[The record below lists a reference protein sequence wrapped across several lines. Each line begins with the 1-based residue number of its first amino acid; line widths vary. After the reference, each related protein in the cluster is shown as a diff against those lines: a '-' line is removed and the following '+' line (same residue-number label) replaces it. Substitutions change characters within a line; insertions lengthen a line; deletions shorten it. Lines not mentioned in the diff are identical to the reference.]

1 MSRGNGK
8 QAKQAIQAGRLSA
21 FVVPKASAKVMAG
34 GKDWVDWKEVD
45 PNKLLNALYW
55 VVATGGA
62 LLLGCSRDK
71 TSYSLKL
78 YIDGEG
84 QAYYFPCNGQ
94 GVADLEAMLTGLAEA
109 AQIDFEETS
118 LI

>member
-1 MSRGNGK
+1 MARGNGK
-8 QAKQAIQAGRLSA
+8 QAKQAVQSGRLSA
-21 FVVPKASAKVMAG
+21 FVVPKAAAKLNVG

-45 PNKLLNALYW
+45 PNKVLNALYW

-62 LLLGCSRDK
+62 LLLGCSRDR

-84 QAYYFPCNGQ
+84 QAYYFPCTGQ
-94 GVADLEAMLTGLAEA
+94 GVADLEAMLEGLAVA
-109 AQIDFEETS
+109 AEIDFNETS